1 MVTNNEAA
9 SAFWCR
15 ISRGR
20 RFGDLSTERVI
31 DRAALNKII
40 SVIRE
45 LEFTLKKPFNRFID
59 TVGADAIDLN
69 LEYLRGVTLYRRRFY
84 GNRPP
89 IRVAILATDSTLAD
103 YGRLHAPLTEG
114 SPITVRV
121 FQNRNEAAEWLG
133 VPVELLAPKPV
144 GDKSTT
150 SYKKEH

>member
-1 MVTNNEAA
+1 MKLPLPPGVE
-9 SAFWCR
+9 FHEDVGLLIYR
-15 ISRGR
+15 PRGV
-20 RFGDLSTERVI
+20 L

-40 SVIRE
+40 SVIGE

-59 TVGADAIDLN
+59 AVGADAIDLN

-121 FQNRNEAAEWLG
+121 FQDRNEAAQWLG
-133 VPVELLAPKPV
+133 VSVELLAPKRV
-144 GDKSTT
+144 GDKKT
-150 SYKKEH
+150 SSYRRSS